1 MKRFFKCF
9 VSIALLLT
17 LFSCN
22 PSAPAPQQKDV
33 AAKTEASDPNRTVI
47 TNEEETISKKDA
59 FRFKIILENGTFNIN
74 SDGALVKKVEDGLD
88 WEIGKG
94 EQFAEPTKA
103 DPSQY
108 KEYVETN
115 LGGLKCYYVEA
126 IYENGRAIGI
136 ELEEY
141 GTPTDNKGAIQR
153 ITLPGGY
160 ITADKGYKVKETYS
174 IEGFKTNLTDYTPV
188 PAIEGKISKTIYAK
202 KGISFSPQSITVALS
217 VGYFK
222 SAIDSEVVKAWFTS
236 SLQEGIKINMI
247 PTTAPSK
254 SVTFTIKG
262 SIAEVGTTTLTMN
275 IPEYDFM
282 SSQAIALDVG
292 TITINVTEYV
302 ADKYLPQIDEGST
315 SYNVDSSLEGAEA
328 WAVLVNPTEKEMTKP
343 SLPNLQMMSE
353 GDKMLLSAKDVEPTS
368 NGPYKIHRPY
378 QPVIID
384 EDVLLN
390 ATSVKEKSVT
400 PIMSTSVARV
410 SHSLNEEETFWV
422 ENSQITARL
431 KGMNENVT
439 VADGTTRSIL
449 VWADTTLKTSSS
461 VPSDEEYQKIADAFL
476 KKGFNNDIYDVVIDT
491 FGSDIGFYNGR
502 GGDPRVQNFTTSDV
516 DTINILYIDID
527 GAGEPAPGKTYTAGY
542 YSSADYFID
551 GSVTDQNGKTIRSNE
566 RPMFYMHAY
575 TAGGDY
581 FASSLTTIAHEFQH
595 LVHDQY
601 YNANLDACYTNRAIN
616 NSFITETFSTASEI
630 LTAKFLRDL
639 TSQSVEGPFYV
650 GYKGND
656 KGYLDKEDTDYTR
669 ATINGRGPLALSV
682 FNSNAGQSVAM
693 NSNSTWNYSLYDY
706 GKDAALA
713 HYLVVNYGREFFKKY
728 TSSKYYKEGIDT
740 INTVLDII
748 RELKGDS
755 TYSMEQFL
763 KDYGAAMLLSRVNG
777 EDGDISA
784 PYEYNK
790 KGWYN
795 IGGLSVGSVNLWQY
809 KDKVNHIYGFKT
821 YDGPALYPYS
831 VQFAKL
837 SDSVSG
843 GENSLPSTFNP
854 GSVKYQVVIVP
865 KE

>member
-1 MKRFFKCF
+1 MKRFLKCF

-22 PSAPAPQQKDV
+22 PSAPAPQQK
-33 AAKTEASDPNRTVI
+33 E
-47 TNEEETISKKDA
+47 DA
-59 FRFKIILENGTFNIN
+59 
-74 SDGALVKKVEDGLD
+74 
-88 WEIGKG
+88 
-94 EQFAEPTKA
+94 
-103 DPSQY
+103 
-108 KEYVETN
+108 
-115 LGGLKCYYVEA
+115 
-126 IYENGRAIGI
+126 
-136 ELEEY
+136 
-141 GTPTDNKGAIQR
+141 
-153 ITLPGGY
+153 
-160 ITADKGYKVKETYS
+160 
-174 IEGFKTNLTDYTPV
+174 
-188 PAIEGKISKTIYAK
+188 
-202 KGISFSPQSITVALS
+202 PQ
-217 VGYFK
+217 G
-222 SAIDSEVVKAWFTS
+222 
-236 SLQEGIKINMI
+236 
-247 PTTAPSK
+247 
-254 SVTFTIKG
+254 
-262 SIAEVGTTTLTMN
+262 
-275 IPEYDFM
+275 
-282 SSQAIALDVG
+282 
-292 TITINVTEYV
+292 

-315 SYNVDSSLEGAEA
+315 LYNVDSSLEGAEA
-328 WAVLVNPTEKEMTKP
+328 WAVLVNPGEEEITTP
-343 SLPNLQMMSE
+343 SLANLQSMIES
-353 GDKMLLSAKDVEPTS
+353 DKMLLNAKDVEPTS
-368 NGPYKIHRPY
+368 NEPYKIHRPY

-390 ATSVKEKSVT
+390 AQGVKEKSVT
-400 PIMSTSVARV
+400 RAMSTSVARV
-410 SHSLNEEETFWV
+410 SHNLNEEETFWV
-422 ENSQITARL
+422 ENRQITAKL

-461 VPSDEEYQKIADAFL
+461 VPSNEEYQKIADAFL
-476 KKGFNNDIYDVVIDT
+476 KEGFNNDIYDVVTDT
-491 FGSDIGFYNGR
+491 FGSDIGLYNGR
-502 GGDPRVQNFTTSDV
+502 GGDPRIQNYTTSDV

-551 GSVTDQNGKTIRSNE
+551 GSVTDQNGKIIRSNE

-601 YNANLDACYTNRAIN
+601 YNANLDACYTNIAIN

-650 GYKGND
+650 GYNEND
-656 KGYLDKEDTDYTR
+656 KGYLEKENDYDRAYMT

-682 FNSNAGQSVAM
+682 FNSNAEEQSVAM
-693 NSNSTWNYSLYDY
+693 NSNSTWNDSLYDY

-728 TSSKYYKEGIDT
+728 TSLTYYKKGIDT
-740 INTVLDII
+740 INTVLDVIK
-748 RELKGDS
+748 ELKGDNA
-755 TYSMEQFL
+755 YSMEQFL

-777 EDGDISA
+777 NDGGISA

-790 KGWYN
+790 KGWYD

-809 KDKVNHIYGFKT
+809 KDKVKHIYGFKT

>member
-22 PSAPAPQQKDV
+22 PSAPAPPKEEV
-33 AAKTEASDPNRTVI
+33 AP
-47 TNEEETISKKDA
+47 
-59 FRFKIILENGTFNIN
+59 
-74 SDGALVKKVEDGLD
+74 
-88 WEIGKG
+88 
-94 EQFAEPTKA
+94 
-103 DPSQY
+103 
-108 KEYVETN
+108 
-115 LGGLKCYYVEA
+115 
-126 IYENGRAIGI
+126 
-136 ELEEY
+136 
-141 GTPTDNKGAIQR
+141 QR
-153 ITLPGGY
+153 
-160 ITADKGYKVKETYS
+160 
-174 IEGFKTNLTDYTPV
+174 
-188 PAIEGKISKTIYAK
+188 
-202 KGISFSPQSITVALS
+202 
-217 VGYFK
+217 
-222 SAIDSEVVKAWFTS
+222 
-236 SLQEGIKINMI
+236 
-247 PTTAPSK
+247 
-254 SVTFTIKG
+254 
-262 SIAEVGTTTLTMN
+262 
-275 IPEYDFM
+275 
-282 SSQAIALDVG
+282 
-292 TITINVTEYV
+292 

-315 SYNVDSSLEGAEA
+315 LYNVDPSLEGAEA
-328 WAVLVNPTEKEMTKP
+328 WAVLVNPNEKEMPKP

-384 EDVLLN
+384 EDSLLS
-390 ATSVKEKSVT
+390 ASSVKEKSVT
-400 PIMSTSVARV
+400 RVMSTSVARV
-410 SHSLNEEETFWV
+410 SHNLNEEETFWV
-422 ENSQITARL
+422 ENRQITAKL

-476 KKGFNNDIYDVVIDT
+476 KEGFNNDIYDVVTDT
-491 FGSDIGFYNGR
+491 FGSDIGLYNGR
-502 GGDPRVQNFTTSDV
+502 GGDPRIQNYTTSDV

-527 GAGEPAPGKTYTAGY
+527 GAGEPALGKTYTAGY
-542 YSSADYFID
+542 YSSADYIID
-551 GSVTDQNGKTIRSNE
+551 GKVKDQYGNIIRSNE

-650 GYKGND
+650 GYNEND
-656 KGYLDKEDTDYTR
+656 KGYLEKENDYDRAYMT

-693 NSNSTWNYSLYDY
+693 NSNNTWNYSLYDY

-728 TSSKYYKEGIDT
+728 TSSTYYKKGIDT

-755 TYSMEQFL
+755 SYSMEQFL

-777 EDGDISA
+777 NDGGISA

-790 KGWYN
+790 KGWYD

-809 KDKVNHIYGFKT
+809 KDMVNHIYGFKT

-831 VQFAKL
+831 VQFAKI

-843 GENSLPSTFNP
+843 GENSLPSTFDP

>member
-22 PSAPAPQQKDV
+22 PSAPAPQQK
-33 AAKTEASDPNRTVI
+33 E
-47 TNEEETISKKDA
+47 DA
-59 FRFKIILENGTFNIN
+59 
-74 SDGALVKKVEDGLD
+74 
-88 WEIGKG
+88 
-94 EQFAEPTKA
+94 
-103 DPSQY
+103 
-108 KEYVETN
+108 
-115 LGGLKCYYVEA
+115 
-126 IYENGRAIGI
+126 
-136 ELEEY
+136 
-141 GTPTDNKGAIQR
+141 
-153 ITLPGGY
+153 
-160 ITADKGYKVKETYS
+160 
-174 IEGFKTNLTDYTPV
+174 
-188 PAIEGKISKTIYAK
+188 
-202 KGISFSPQSITVALS
+202 PQ
-217 VGYFK
+217 G
-222 SAIDSEVVKAWFTS
+222 
-236 SLQEGIKINMI
+236 
-247 PTTAPSK
+247 
-254 SVTFTIKG
+254 
-262 SIAEVGTTTLTMN
+262 
-275 IPEYDFM
+275 
-282 SSQAIALDVG
+282 
-292 TITINVTEYV
+292 

-315 SYNVDSSLEGAEA
+315 LYNVDSSLEGAEA
-328 WAVLVNPTEKEMTKP
+328 WAVLVNPTNTAMTKP

-384 EDVLLN
+384 EDSLLS
-390 ATSVKEKSVT
+390 ASSVKEKSVT
-400 PIMSTSVARV
+400 RAMSTSVTRV
-410 SHSLNEEETFWV
+410 SHNLNEEETFWV
-422 ENSQITARL
+422 ENRQITAKL

-461 VPSDEEYQKIADAFL
+461 VPSNEEYQKIADAFL
-476 KKGFNNDIYDVVIDT
+476 KEGFNNDIYDVVTHT
-491 FGSDIGFYNGR
+491 FGSDIGLYNGR
-502 GGDPRVQNFTTSDV
+502 GGDPRIQNYTTSDV

-527 GAGEPAPGKTYTAGY
+527 GVGEPAPGKTYTAGY

-551 GSVTDQNGKTIRSNE
+551 GIVPDQYGNIIRSNE

-581 FASSLTTIAHEFQH
+581 FASSLTTLAHEFQH

-601 YNANLDACYTNRAIN
+601 YNANLDSYKDIAIN

-650 GYKGND
+650 GYNGND
-656 KGYLDKEDTDYTR
+656 KGYLEKENDSDRDYMT

-682 FNSNAGQSVAM
+682 FNSNAEEQSVAM
-693 NSNSTWNYSLYDY
+693 NSNSTWNDSLYDY

-713 HYLVVNYGREFFKKY
+713 HYLVVNYGRKFFKKY
-728 TSSKYYKEGIDT
+728 TSSTYYNKGIDT

-748 RELKGDS
+748 RELKGDNA
-755 TYSMEQFL
+755 YSMEQFL
-763 KDYGAAMLLSRVNG
+763 KDYGAAMLLSRVSGNG
-777 EDGDISA
+777 GGISA
-784 PYEYNK
+784 PYGYNK

-809 KDKVNHIYGFKT
+809 RVYETNKVYEKNNSYGFKT

-843 GENSLPSTFNP
+843 GENSLPSTFDP
-854 GSVKYQVVIVP
+854 GLVKYQVVIVP

>member
-1 MKRFFKCF
+1 MKRFLKCF

-22 PSAPAPQQKDV
+22 PSAPAPQQK
-33 AAKTEASDPNRTVI
+33 E
-47 TNEEETISKKDA
+47 DA
-59 FRFKIILENGTFNIN
+59 
-74 SDGALVKKVEDGLD
+74 
-88 WEIGKG
+88 
-94 EQFAEPTKA
+94 
-103 DPSQY
+103 
-108 KEYVETN
+108 
-115 LGGLKCYYVEA
+115 
-126 IYENGRAIGI
+126 
-136 ELEEY
+136 
-141 GTPTDNKGAIQR
+141 
-153 ITLPGGY
+153 
-160 ITADKGYKVKETYS
+160 
-174 IEGFKTNLTDYTPV
+174 
-188 PAIEGKISKTIYAK
+188 
-202 KGISFSPQSITVALS
+202 PQ
-217 VGYFK
+217 G
-222 SAIDSEVVKAWFTS
+222 
-236 SLQEGIKINMI
+236 
-247 PTTAPSK
+247 
-254 SVTFTIKG
+254 
-262 SIAEVGTTTLTMN
+262 
-275 IPEYDFM
+275 
-282 SSQAIALDVG
+282 
-292 TITINVTEYV
+292 

-315 SYNVDSSLEGAEA
+315 LYNVDSSLEGAEA
-328 WAVLVNPTEKEMTKP
+328 WAVLVNPGEEEITTP
-343 SLPNLQMMSE
+343 SLANLQSMSE

-384 EDVLLN
+384 EDALLS
-390 ATSVKEKSVT
+390 ATGAKEKSVT
-400 PIMSTSVARV
+400 RAMSTSVARV

-422 ENSQITARL
+422 EDSQITARL

-476 KKGFNNDIYDVVIDT
+476 KEGSNNDIYDVVTDT

-502 GGDPRVQNFTTSDV
+502 GGDPIVKNFTTSDV

-551 GSVTDQNGKTIRSNE
+551 GKVKDQYGNIIRSNE

-601 YNANLDACYTNRAIN
+601 YNANLDACYNNRAIN

-639 TSQSVEGPFYV
+639 TYQSVEGPFYV
-650 GYKGND
+650 GYKKND
-656 KGYLDKEDTDYTR
+656 KGYLEKENDYDRAYMT

-693 NSNSTWNYSLYDY
+693 NSNSTWNDSLYDY

-728 TSSKYYKEGIDT
+728 TSLTYYKKGIDT
-740 INTVLDII
+740 INTVLDVIK
-748 RELKGDS
+748 ELKGDNA
-755 TYSMEQFL
+755 YSMEQFL

-777 EDGDISA
+777 NDGGISA

-790 KGWYN
+790 KGWYD

-809 KDKVNHIYGFKT
+809 KDKVKHIYGFKT

>member
-1 MKRFFKCF
+1 M
-9 VSIALLLT
+9 
-17 LFSCN
+17 
-22 PSAPAPQQKDV
+22 
-33 AAKTEASDPNRTVI
+33 
-47 TNEEETISKKDA
+47 
-59 FRFKIILENGTFNIN
+59 
-74 SDGALVKKVEDGLD
+74 
-88 WEIGKG
+88 
-94 EQFAEPTKA
+94 
-103 DPSQY
+103 
-108 KEYVETN
+108 
-115 LGGLKCYYVEA
+115 
-126 IYENGRAIGI
+126 
-136 ELEEY
+136 
-141 GTPTDNKGAIQR
+141 
-153 ITLPGGY
+153 
-160 ITADKGYKVKETYS
+160 
-174 IEGFKTNLTDYTPV
+174 
-188 PAIEGKISKTIYAK
+188 
-202 KGISFSPQSITVALS
+202 
-217 VGYFK
+217 
-222 SAIDSEVVKAWFTS
+222 
-236 SLQEGIKINMI
+236 
-247 PTTAPSK
+247 
-254 SVTFTIKG
+254 
-262 SIAEVGTTTLTMN
+262 
-275 IPEYDFM
+275 
-282 SSQAIALDVG
+282 
-292 TITINVTEYV
+292 
-302 ADKYLPQIDEGST
+302 
-315 SYNVDSSLEGAEA
+315 DSSLEGAEA
-328 WAVLVNPTEKEMTKP
+328 WAVLVNPNEKEMTKP
-343 SLPNLQMMSE
+343 SLANLQMMIES
-353 GDKMLLSAKDVEPTS
+353 DKMLLSAKDVEPTS

-384 EDVLLN
+384 EDALLS
-390 ATSVKEKSVT
+390 ATGVKEKSVT
-400 PIMSTSVARV
+400 RAMSTSVARV
-410 SHSLNEEETFWV
+410 SHSLNEEETFLV

-476 KKGFNNDIYDVVIDT
+476 KEGFNNDIYDVVTDT

-502 GGDPRVQNFTTSDV
+502 GGDPIVQNFTTSDV

-551 GSVTDQNGKTIRSNE
+551 GKVKDQSGKTIRSNE

-601 YNANLDACYTNRAIN
+601 YNANLAACSNNRAIN

-682 FNSNAGQSVAM
+682 FNSNARQSVAM

-728 TSSKYYKEGIDT
+728 TSSTYYNKGIDT
-740 INTVLDII
+740 INTVLDVI

-777 EDGDISA
+777 NDGGISA

-790 KGWYN
+790 KGWYD

-809 KDKVNHIYGFKT
+809 RVYGTNNSYGFKT

-843 GENSLPSTFNP
+843 GENSLPSTFDP

>member
-1 MKRFFKCF
+1 MKRFLKCF

-22 PSAPAPQQKDV
+22 PSAPAPQQK
-33 AAKTEASDPNRTVI
+33 E
-47 TNEEETISKKDA
+47 DA
-59 FRFKIILENGTFNIN
+59 
-74 SDGALVKKVEDGLD
+74 
-88 WEIGKG
+88 
-94 EQFAEPTKA
+94 
-103 DPSQY
+103 
-108 KEYVETN
+108 
-115 LGGLKCYYVEA
+115 
-126 IYENGRAIGI
+126 
-136 ELEEY
+136 
-141 GTPTDNKGAIQR
+141 
-153 ITLPGGY
+153 
-160 ITADKGYKVKETYS
+160 
-174 IEGFKTNLTDYTPV
+174 
-188 PAIEGKISKTIYAK
+188 
-202 KGISFSPQSITVALS
+202 PQ
-217 VGYFK
+217 G
-222 SAIDSEVVKAWFTS
+222 
-236 SLQEGIKINMI
+236 
-247 PTTAPSK
+247 
-254 SVTFTIKG
+254 
-262 SIAEVGTTTLTMN
+262 
-275 IPEYDFM
+275 
-282 SSQAIALDVG
+282 
-292 TITINVTEYV
+292 

-315 SYNVDSSLEGAEA
+315 LYNVDSSLEGAEA
-328 WAVLVNPTEKEMTKP
+328 WAVLVNPGEEEITTP
-343 SLPNLQMMSE
+343 SLANLQSMIES
-353 GDKMLLSAKDVEPTS
+353 DKMLLNAKDVEPTS
-368 NGPYKIHRPY
+368 NEPYKIHRPY

-390 ATSVKEKSVT
+390 AQGVKEKSVT
-400 PIMSTSVARV
+400 RAMSTSVARV
-410 SHSLNEEETFWV
+410 SHNLNEEETFWV
-422 ENSQITARL
+422 ENRQITAKL

-461 VPSDEEYQKIADAFL
+461 VPSNEEYQKIADAFL
-476 KKGFNNDIYDVVIDT
+476 KEGFNNDIYDVVTDT
-491 FGSDIGFYNGR
+491 FGSDIGLYNGR
-502 GGDPRVQNFTTSDV
+502 GGDPRIQNYTTSDV

-551 GSVTDQNGKTIRSNE
+551 GSVTDQNGKIIRSNE

-601 YNANLDACYTNRAIN
+601 YNANLDACYNNRAIN

-639 TSQSVEGPFYV
+639 TYQSVEGPFYV
-650 GYKGND
+650 GYKKND
-656 KGYLDKEDTDYTR
+656 KGYLEKENDYDRAYMT

-682 FNSNAGQSVAM
+682 FNSNAEEQSVAM
-693 NSNSTWNYSLYDY
+693 NSNSTWNDSLYDY

-728 TSSKYYKEGIDT
+728 TSLTYYKKGIDT
-740 INTVLDII
+740 INTVLDVIK
-748 RELKGDS
+748 ELKGDNA
-755 TYSMEQFL
+755 YSMEQFL

-777 EDGDISA
+777 NDGGISA

-790 KGWYN
+790 KGWYD

-809 KDKVNHIYGFKT
+809 KDKVKHIYGFKT

>member
-1 MKRFFKCF
+1 MKRFLKCF

-22 PSAPAPQQKDV
+22 PSAPAPQQ
-33 AAKTEASDPNRTVI
+33 
-47 TNEEETISKKDA
+47 EEDA
-59 FRFKIILENGTFNIN
+59 
-74 SDGALVKKVEDGLD
+74 
-88 WEIGKG
+88 
-94 EQFAEPTKA
+94 
-103 DPSQY
+103 
-108 KEYVETN
+108 
-115 LGGLKCYYVEA
+115 
-126 IYENGRAIGI
+126 
-136 ELEEY
+136 
-141 GTPTDNKGAIQR
+141 
-153 ITLPGGY
+153 
-160 ITADKGYKVKETYS
+160 
-174 IEGFKTNLTDYTPV
+174 
-188 PAIEGKISKTIYAK
+188 
-202 KGISFSPQSITVALS
+202 PQ
-217 VGYFK
+217 G
-222 SAIDSEVVKAWFTS
+222 
-236 SLQEGIKINMI
+236 
-247 PTTAPSK
+247 
-254 SVTFTIKG
+254 
-262 SIAEVGTTTLTMN
+262 
-275 IPEYDFM
+275 
-282 SSQAIALDVG
+282 
-292 TITINVTEYV
+292 

-315 SYNVDSSLEGAEA
+315 LYNVDSSLEGAEA
-328 WAVLVNPTEKEMTKP
+328 WAVLVNPTDEEKTKP
-343 SLPNLQMMSE
+343 SLANLQVMSE

-384 EDVLLN
+384 EDALLS
-390 ATSVKEKSVT
+390 ATGAKEKSVT
-400 PIMSTSVARV
+400 RAMSTSVARV

-422 ENSQITARL
+422 EDSQITARL

-476 KKGFNNDIYDVVIDT
+476 KEGSNNDIYDVVTDT

-502 GGDPRVQNFTTSDV
+502 GGDPIVKNFTTSDV

-551 GSVTDQNGKTIRSNE
+551 GKVKDQYGNIIRSNE

-601 YNANLDACYTNRAIN
+601 YNANLDACYTNIAIN

-650 GYKGND
+650 GYNEND
-656 KGYLDKEDTDYTR
+656 KGYLEKENDYDRAYMT

-682 FNSNAGQSVAM
+682 FNSNAEEQSVAM
-693 NSNSTWNYSLYDY
+693 NSNSTWNDSLYDY

-728 TSSKYYKEGIDT
+728 TSLTYYKKGIDT
-740 INTVLDII
+740 INTVLDVIK
-748 RELKGDS
+748 ELKGDNA
-755 TYSMEQFL
+755 YSMEQFL

-777 EDGDISA
+777 NDGGISA

-790 KGWYN
+790 KGWYD

-809 KDKVNHIYGFKT
+809 KDKVKHIYGFKT